1 MVESLKGAL
10 ATSLR
15 HLGDEFKADELAY
28 LSLTSK
34 NERQM
39 CDALAWR
46 LHEWFRDDAE
56 TDVVREWYRHD
67 IAVLHRHTRVAL
79 IEAKAAMTF
88 NLVERKLYPS
98 NEVLDDVAKLRDLEF
113 RCERFVLPFFTDYRQ
128 IPQRKYEDDKVI
140 KYADGMRKHG
150 VIQMGRVCDGLRRF
164 YLWWLK
170 VRYGVVKRSAS
181 TSTCSICCWPFPTDR
196 P

>member
-1 MVESLKGAL
+1 MA
-10 ATSLR
+10 R
-15 HLGDEFKADELAY
+15 
-28 LSLTSK
+28 
-34 NERQM
+34 
-39 CDALAWR
+39 C
-46 LHEWFRDDAE
+46 
-56 TDVVREWYRHD
+56 VRP
-67 IAVLHRHTRVAL
+67 ACV
-79 IEAKAAMTF
+79 TF

-164 YLWWLK
+164 RKATGDLPVVAQGEIRGGKAFGIDVNVLYLLLA
-170 VRYGVVKRSAS
+170 VS
-181 TSTCSICCWPFPTDR
+181 D
-196 P
+196 

>member
-1 MVESLKGAL
+1 V
-10 ATSLR
+10 
-15 HLGDEFKADELAY
+15 
-28 LSLTSK
+28 
-34 NERQM
+34 
-39 CDALAWR
+39 
-46 LHEWFRDDAE
+46 
-56 TDVVREWYRHD
+56 
-67 IAVLHRHTRVAL
+67 
-79 IEAKAAMTF
+79 TF

-164 YLWWLK
+164 RKATGDLPVVAQGEIRGGKAFGIDVNVLYLLLA
-170 VRYGVVKRSAS
+170 VS
-181 TSTCSICCWPFPTDR
+181 D
-196 P
+196 